1 MTDQFPGLSK
11 GAFPGADTQDAI
23 ADEAILV
30 GSPVIEVAPPAG
42 EREPRLEPND
52 STGAYAVGVVVDG
65 DNRGVYDGAGALG
78 QAATG
83 AGEAV
88 TLCRDGYCKC
98 QVDGSGTPVAIGSPL
113 TVSGTDGVAIVAV
126 ATNEVFARARQV
138 STLANDFILVE
149 VNKEGPL

>member
-11 GAFPGADTQDAI
+11 GAFPGADTQDAV
-23 ADEAILV
+23 ADEAIIV

-42 EREPRLEPND
+42 ELEPRLEPTD
-52 STGAYAVGVVVDG
+52 TQGAHIAGVVVDG

-88 TLCRDGYCKC
+88 NVCIRGYCKV
-98 QVDGSGTPVAIGSPL
+98 QVDGSGNAIAIGDPL
-113 TVSGTDGVAIVAV
+113 TAAAADGVAELAQ
-126 ATNEVFARARQV
+126 TGDEVFGRARQA
-138 STLANDFILVE
+138 STLANDFILCE
-149 VNKEGPL
+149 VTKEGVL

>member
-11 GAFPGADTQDAI
+11 GAFPGADTQDAV
-23 ADEAILV
+23 ADEAIIV

-42 EREPRLEPND
+42 ELEPRVEPND
-52 STGAYAVGVVVDG
+52 TAGVYGAGIVVDG
-65 DNRGVYDGAGALG
+65 DNRGIYDGVGALG

-88 TLCRDGYCKC
+88 TLCIRGYCKAR
-98 QVDGSGTPVAIGSPL
+98 VDGTGTPIVIGSPL
-113 TVSGTDGVAIVAV
+113 TISTTDGTLIVAV
-126 ATNEVFARARQV
+126 ATNEVLARARQP

-149 VNKEGPL
+149 VTKEGIL